1 MIVCVEMSQRG
12 DTDVF
17 FSSRGPALT
26 RHVPEF
32 NSTTFPC
39 PSFLTLWCLYLIH
52 TNQNIIKIQ
61 MSIMVVVLCANINYV
76 VARKRI
82 IS

>member
-1 MIVCVEMSQRG
+1 MRGVVIVCVEMSQRG

-32 NSTTFPC
+32 N
-39 PSFLTLWCLYLIH
+39 LTDISLP
-52 TNQNIIKIQ
+52 
-61 MSIMVVVLCANINYV
+61 
-76 VARKRI
+76 I
-82 IS
+82 ISHPVVFIFGIIL